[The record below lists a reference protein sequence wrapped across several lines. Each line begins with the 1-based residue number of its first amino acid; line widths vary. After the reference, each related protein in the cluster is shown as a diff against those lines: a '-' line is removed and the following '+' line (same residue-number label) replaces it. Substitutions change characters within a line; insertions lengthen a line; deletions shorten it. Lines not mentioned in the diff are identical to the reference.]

1 MTNHRLSF
9 PWTTFWHLMIPV
21 LWLKVIYQFP
31 RHTMANFVLQILLT
45 DLILLSSLAISIL
58 DSTLPDSTQIGS
70 CRAKVFSCH
79 SCSSVTFLMLIRFAE
94 YAQALA
100 FDQLKNLM
108 ANGQAF
114 VGFQEATIDFP
125 PTFKYDVLRTLSL
138 SRRHKHHGSTRKL
151 LDDKSQRLRS
161 PDEKELDA
169 LETEDVEEAA
179 GDAASMASTFATSVH
194 SRAGTDR
201 EIEDD
206 DYFHAS
212 PSSQTMATSTSKISV
227 ADKAKVKWMSLISP
241 LSSGVTTPSTKLLRS
256 KSKVTS
262 GAHSSVDVTSDA
274 VSIHLLP
281 PGRSLSSER
290 VDKTYLRPPPMIF
303 VSSTKSS
310 IPSDEE
316 DADGRGVYDSSHKQR
331 VPSWYVV
338 SSIET
343 MFADT
348 HKVRSHNMENHRA
361 PRS

>member
-1 MTNHRLSF
+1 MLSF
-9 PWTTFWHLMIPV
+9 FKL
-21 LWLKVIYQFP
+21 IY
-31 RHTMANFVLQILLT
+31 
-45 DLILLSSLAISIL
+45 
-58 DSTLPDSTQIGS
+58 
-70 CRAKVFSCH
+70 
-79 SCSSVTFLMLIRFAE
+79 FAE

-138 SRRHKHHGSTRKL
+138 SRRHKRHGSTRKIP
-151 LDDKSQRLRS
+151 DDKSPRVRS
-161 PDEKELDA
+161 PDQKELDA
-169 LETEDVEEAA
+169 LETEDVEEEAA
-179 GDAASMASTFATSVH
+179 GEAASMASTFATSVH

-241 LSSGVTTPSTKLLRS
+241 LSPGVVTSPTKLLRS
-256 KSKVTS
+256 KSKAS
-262 GAHSSVDVTSDA
+262 YGAHSMVDVTSDA
-274 VSIHLLP
+274 VSLNLLP
-281 PGRSLSSER
+281 PGRSSSSER
-290 VDKTYLRPPPMIF
+290 VDKTYLRPPPMIL
-303 VSSTKSS
+303 VSSTRSS
-310 IPSDEE
+310 LPSDEE

-338 SSIET
+338 I
-343 MFADT
+343 F
-348 HKVRSHNMENHRA
+348 
-361 PRS
+361 